1 VSEHDDPQPRPEYV
15 RPAQPIPVEVRHD
28 DGCWYPGT
36 VRGFRGRRMSVRYT
50 TAPGSTYD
58 RAVDAELV
66 RLPA

>member
-1 VSEHDDPQPRPEYV
+1 MTPQ
-15 RPAQPIPVEVRHD
+15 QPIPVEVRHD
-28 DGCWYPGT
+28 DGLWYPGT

-66 RLPA
+66 RLTPDTPKAPAHPEG